1 MKITQRRIGDRIDFF
16 NSTGSV
22 VATLYDGHSEIVFD
36 PLADMFAFFGA
47 APVVAT
53 KEYFDSIGL
62 TVENIRAREVQKG
75 E

>member
-16 NSTGSV
+16 NSTGAV
-22 VATLYDGHSEIVFD
+22 VATLYDGRDEIIFD
-36 PLADMFAFFGA
+36 PLADVFAFWGC

-62 TVENIRAREVQKG
+62 TVENIRASEVQA
-75 E
+75 